1 MARALL
7 PLLWAA
13 LVLPSANLTRFDGLP
28 LDTGPELV
36 GLLLLLPLTVSR
48 GLRRHFRRMVVARAR
63 AAPAVLVLLGLV
75 AVGGKLALLA
85 PGTHEGFL
93 GCYRFALAPPPT
105 GPCERSFANPWFR
118 HGVTRIDAVID
129 FDPETWDLG
138 FLNSRHVAVHGR
150 GTPSRPLRTRAP
162 FEVVW
167 QGPVEQPAPW
177 VARVT
182 YVGEVTLR
190 VGQPGTSDAG
200 SEIRLPPRY
209 GATATAD
216 VPVPAG
222 RYPFE
227 LAYRFDDG
235 VRWPGP
241 PPAGP
246 WATLRLERGG
256 GAEGRDGG
264 ALVGAA
270 RPDRLWR
277 ALAGVVDSAA
287 VLLGATVALGYAVLL
302 RRDWWLAGLVAIAGV
317 AVSRL
322 HMQAAGLPIAFG
334 VFLALLGLAL
344 ALLGRPWRRRL
355 VIAFFATAYLNLGL
369 VLSSVSRLDMVVHRP
384 LGDPLAYESQ
394 ARAILETWSLEG
406 GEPVFRYQPG
416 FRYVRFLE
424 RLVLGEGDPLVLIAA
439 LALLAWAYLLA
450 IARLWPRP
458 APPWPRAI
466 PFLVGAGLVLALA
479 TSTPVLSF
487 VEAPLSEYPTWVLLP
502 LSVTLLFGTRTPRQW
517 VGGGVLGGVAVL
529 CRLNHV
535 PAFLGYLVVFVAQ
548 RWRSSPKAVAL
559 TLGLVLAM
567 VTLPA
572 VHNRY
577 YGGRTIDARRIL
589 SVNRA
594 ALAITP
600 SRLAQLPR
608 DPEARREVWDQ
619 IRRIFHLHEAG
630 EDSPLRDRFSR
641 LTMWGLQW
649 LWVGTALVVLPRRR
663 MEAGTKALLPGRG

>member
-1 MARALL
+1 
-7 PLLWAA
+7 
-13 LVLPSANLTRFDGLP
+13 
-28 LDTGPELV
+28 
-36 GLLLLLPLTVSR
+36 
-48 GLRRHFRRMVVARAR
+48 
-63 AAPAVLVLLGLV
+63 
-75 AVGGKLALLA
+75 
-85 PGTHEGFL
+85 
-93 GCYRFALAPPPT
+93 
-105 GPCERSFANPWFR
+105 
-118 HGVTRIDAVID
+118 
-129 FDPETWDLG
+129 
-138 FLNSRHVAVHGR
+138 
-150 GTPSRPLRTRAP
+150 
-162 FEVVW
+162 
-167 QGPVEQPAPW
+167 
-177 VARVT
+177 
-182 YVGEVTLR
+182 
-190 VGQPGTSDAG
+190 
-200 SEIRLPPRY
+200 
-209 GATATAD
+209 
-216 VPVPAG
+216 
-222 RYPFE
+222 
-227 LAYRFDDG
+227 
-235 VRWPGP
+235 
-241 PPAGP
+241 
-246 WATLRLERGG
+246 
-256 GAEGRDGG
+256 
-264 ALVGAA
+264 VGAA

-529 CRLNHV
+529 
-535 PAFLGYLVVFVAQ
+535 
-548 RWRSSPKAVAL
+548 
-559 TLGLVLAM
+559 
-567 VTLPA
+567 
-572 VHNRY
+572 
-577 YGGRTIDARRIL
+577 
-589 SVNRA
+589 
-594 ALAITP
+594 
-600 SRLAQLPR
+600 
-608 DPEARREVWDQ
+608 
-619 IRRIFHLHEAG
+619 
-630 EDSPLRDRFSR
+630 
-641 LTMWGLQW
+641 
-649 LWVGTALVVLPRRR
+649 
-663 MEAGTKALLPGRG
+663 